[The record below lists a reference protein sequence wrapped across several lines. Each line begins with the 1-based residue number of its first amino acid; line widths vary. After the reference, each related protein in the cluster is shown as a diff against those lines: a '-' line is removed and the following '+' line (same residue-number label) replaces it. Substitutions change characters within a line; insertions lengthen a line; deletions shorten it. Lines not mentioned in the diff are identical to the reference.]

1 MKSTFRTR
9 LPLVL
14 FAASVLVTAVVI
26 SSTVGQND
34 MAEAEATD
42 VAQDTG
48 PSFDEWARQDPSP
61 DEGKGRLLGHVE
73 RDGQMIEVREMVRE
87 DRAETGAEPMV
98 EPESEPDQPLAP

>member
-14 FAASVLVTAVVI
+14 FATSVLVTAVVI

-34 MAEAEATD
+34 TAKAEATE
-42 VAQDTG
+42 VSQDTG

-61 DEGKGRLLGHVE
+61 EEGKGRLLGHVE

-87 DRAETGAEPMV
+87 DGTDTGAEPMI
-98 EPESEPDQPLAP
+98 EPESEPEQPLAP